1 MARKT
6 IKVEMVKTMANHFL
20 AHKNTN
26 DEERQAIA
34 SFIESILM
42 ESGNYKGFSY
52 LETDE
57 VAGAGTRRRYS

>member
-6 IKVEMVKTMANHFL
+6 IKVEMVKTMANNFL
-20 AHKNTN
+20 AHKDTN
-26 DEERQAIA
+26 IDERRAIV
-34 SFIESILM
+34 SFIESVLM

>member
-20 AHKNTN
+20 AHKDTN
-26 DEERQAIA
+26 IDERRAIV
-34 SFIESILM
+34 SFIESVLM